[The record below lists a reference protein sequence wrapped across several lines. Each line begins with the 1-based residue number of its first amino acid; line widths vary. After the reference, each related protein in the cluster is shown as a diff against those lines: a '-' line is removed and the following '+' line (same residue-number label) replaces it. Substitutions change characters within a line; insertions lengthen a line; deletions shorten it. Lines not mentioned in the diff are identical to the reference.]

1 MFLAL
6 SMPQNV
12 HFSDRN
18 LYECDTS
25 SGSILNCVFN
35 WARRNNMGLYN
46 TCQYIYLHV
55 QEERFSMYALAVTS
69 WISSYRGCNVCV
81 AVPPFNNYVHLVLAV
96 CLTRDLFWAR
106 FGCDPREDFG
116 GGEVGR
122 TCRHDWRIFIS
133 TPETKFHRK
142 WKTWQ
147 ELVNQTAQAVGN
159 HHGRQA
165 VGCLYFGSCEEISGH
180 SKRALKSWC
189 SCRTSHRIR
198 KKFNLPIFFDQIA
211 QAKALAK

>member
-55 QEERFSMYALAVTS
+55 QEERFSMNALAVTS

-142 WKTWQ
+142 FKIWQ
-147 ELVNQTAQAVGN
+147 ELVNQMRKQLEINMADKQLDAFISEVVGKFQATANFRFQLKE
-159 HHGRQA
+159 RQ
-165 VGCLYFGSCEEISGH
+165 V
-180 SKRALKSWC
+180 
-189 SCRTSHRIR
+189 T
-198 KKFNLPIFFDQIA
+198 
-211 QAKALAK
+211 